1 MKRGNYEGG
10 PGPGAVTAAS
20 KRHRGDKFEVRLLV
34 PSKCAGSIIGK
45 GGQNIQKLRTEFN
58 ANIRVPDCP
67 GPERVMTVQADDP
80 VVVANVL
87 EHTIPVL
94 SEEVVRGGPGGGKNS
109 GQEGD
114 TAGMLEARL
123 LIHQSIVGGI
133 IGRAGFKIKEI
144 RDASGANIKVYQT
157 CAPQSTDRCV
167 AVQGGLQK
175 IVLALKEVFEVINN
189 TEIKGADQPYDP
201 INFDGY
207 YASEYGGFGTEM
219 DVYGGGGQ
227 PRGVGGGMRG
237 SGAARGGRGGSGL
250 NGGFMGGPPASFG
263 GGRGGGASSRGGSSF
278 GGRGGYDEGYGGR
291 GGGFGGNQRGG
302 QRGGGAGSGY
312 EVGFNNVDLANYG
325 KSNNSSFAPSDQ
337 AAAPPFSGGDDNG
350 EQETTQVTIPKD
362 MAGAII
368 GPGGSRIRGIRSD
381 SKASITIDEP
391 VQGSNERIITI
402 TGSQRQIQTAQFL
415 LQQSVREH
423 AGPPPSQMAYG
434 GGPPGRY

>member
-1 MKRGNYEGG
+1 MKRGNYEGAPG
-10 PGPGAVTAAS
+10 GPGAVSTAS

-67 GPERVMTVQADDP
+67 GPERVMTIHADTPDI
-80 VVVANVL
+80 VANVL
-87 EHTIPVL
+87 DATIPVL
-94 SEEVVRGGPGGGKNS
+94 TEETVRAGGASKSPGGPEAGG
-109 GQEGD
+109 EG
-114 TAGMLEARL
+114 GMLEARL

-167 AVQGGLQK
+167 AIQGALQK
-175 IVLALKEVFEVINN
+175 VVLALKEVFEVINN

-207 YASEYGGFGTEM
+207 YASEYGGLGTEM
-219 DVYGGGGQ
+219 DVYGGPQRGMAGMNRGG
-227 PRGVGGGMRG
+227 GGGGMR
-237 SGAARGGRGGSGL
+237 
-250 NGGFMGGPPASFG
+250 GGFMGGPPGAFG
-263 GGRGGGASSRGGSSF
+263 PPGRGGGSGGRGGF
-278 GGRGGYDEGYGGR
+278 NNRGGYDDGYGGNR
-291 GGGFGGNQRGG
+291 GGYGGNRGG
-302 QRGGGAGSGY
+302 QRGGAGGGGGGY
-312 EVGFNNVDLANYG
+312 EVGFNNVDVANYT
-325 KSNNSSFAPSDQ
+325 KSNNGSNFSTPPGSDPS
-337 AAAPPFSGGDDNG
+337 AVPFTPQSDNG

-368 GPGGSRIRGIRSD
+368 GPGGSRIRKIRSD
-381 SKASITIDEP
+381 SKAGITIDEP

-402 TGSQRQIQTAQFL
+402 TGTQRQIQTAQFL

-423 AGPPPSQMAYG
+423 AGPPPMSY

>member
-1 MKRGNYEGG
+1 MKRGNFEGG
-10 PGPGAVTAAS
+10 PGPGAATAAS

-67 GPERVMTVQADDP
+67 GPERVMTIHADEP
-80 VVVANVL
+80 AIIANVL

-94 SEEVVRGGPGGGKNS
+94 TEETVKGGHGKNQ
-109 GQEGD
+109 QEGD
-114 TAGMLEARL
+114 GGMLEARL

-167 AVQGGLQK
+167 AVQGALQK

-189 TEIKGADQPYDP
+189 TEIKGVDQPYDP

-207 YASEYGGFGTEM
+207 YACEYGGFGTEM
-219 DVYGGGGQ
+219 DVYGNPTRGGG
-227 PRGVGGGMRG
+227 GGGGGMGGMRG
-237 SGAARGGRGGSGL
+237 SGGGMARGGGRGGL
-250 NGGFMGGPPASFG
+250 NGGFGGPPSSFGG
-263 GGRGGGASSRGGSSF
+263 GGRGGASARGGASF
-278 GGRGGYDEGYGGR
+278 GGRGGYDEGFSGR
-291 GGGFGGNQRGG
+291 GGFNQRGG
-302 QRGGGAGSGY
+302 QRGGAHGGGGGGY
-312 EVGFNNVDLANYG
+312 EIGFNNVDVANYG
-325 KSNNSSFAPSDQ
+325 KNNSNNFSSDQ
-337 AAAPPFSGGDDNG
+337 SALPPFNAGDDTG

-381 SKASITIDEP
+381 SKASITID
-391 VQGSNERIITI
+391 
-402 TGSQRQIQTAQFL
+402 
-415 LQQSVREH
+415 
-423 AGPPPSQMAYG
+423 
-434 GGPPGRY
+434 